1 MFLNISGEP
10 IPAAIIPAL
19 KMIPVRPMATKA
31 VAKNQGAGSKLDF
44 HRGAILPDRRL
55 CVAARFQAADGPEEC
70 RRGDNGWRHRNG
82 EPLDDFRCSW
92 RPACVLS
99 CAGEKVHGLSFDCEM
114 VRFHNRNLHA

>member
-31 VAKNQGAGSKLDF
+31 VAKNRAAGSKLDF

-55 CVAARFQAADGPEEC
+55 IVAARFQAADDPQCGV
-70 RRGDNGWRHRNG
+70 RHLSRHWCQVMRHS
-82 EPLDDFRCSW
+82 PLTLLIAL
-92 RPACVLS
+92 PKLTT
-99 CAGEKVHGLSFDCEM
+99 
-114 VRFHNRNLHA
+114 RFQD